1 MLTRSEYSKTSISR
15 RALLALLASMG
26 VLSATPLPAVGQSGD
41 GDSSSG
47 LKVPEGLPL
56 LYQGNGISFYA
67 NDSTA
72 VIVDESGLMI
82 SIEYFE
88 DGSGFTMTLS
98 DGTVHIVTWDEMGIA
113 YWDGLPLGEILYKR
127 EEDDP
132 VSNGCTLLGSTK
144 TTVDQAA
151 QQSQII
157 LDLLSLI
164 PGPQSRLV
172 EFASWV
178 YSYLINNR
186 KDLWLIIYKYYC
198 DTPYPLLRKEV
209 LVYADYACT
218 QFLTKRVYE
227 DRVPV

>member
-1 MLTRSEYSKTSISR
+1 M
-15 RALLALLASMG
+15 
-26 VLSATPLPAVGQSGD
+26 
-41 GDSSSG
+41 
-47 LKVPEGLPL
+47 
-56 LYQGNGISFYA
+56 
-67 NDSTA
+67 
-72 VIVDESGLMI
+72 
-82 SIEYFE
+82 
-88 DGSGFTMTLS
+88 
-98 DGTVHIVTWDEMGIA
+98 
-113 YWDGLPLGEILYKR
+113 
-127 EEDDP
+127 
-132 VSNGCTLLGSTK
+132 LGSTK